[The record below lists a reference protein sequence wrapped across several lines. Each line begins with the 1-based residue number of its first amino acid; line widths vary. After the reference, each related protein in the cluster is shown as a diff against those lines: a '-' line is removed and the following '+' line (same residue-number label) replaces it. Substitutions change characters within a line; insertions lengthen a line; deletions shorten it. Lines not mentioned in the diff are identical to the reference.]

1 MKVRY
6 NGKTYTYDEWRQE
19 IARKAEDGKNGAAIA
34 YIIVKQNFL
43 IGLRIIVTYMVR
55 SILFSQ
61 LNRMTLPINVRIM
74 CKKKGNVGL
83 SN

>member
-1 MKVRY
+1 MMSGVKRS
-6 NGKTYTYDEWRQE
+6 QE
-19 IARKAEDGKNGAAIA
+19 KPRPGKNGAAIA

-43 IGLRIIVTYMVR
+43 VGLRIIVTYMVH
-55 SILFSQ
+55 SILLLQ
-61 LNRMTLPINVRIM
+61 LNRMVLPINVRIM

>member
-1 MKVRY
+1 MKITY

-19 IARKAEDGKNGAAIA
+19 IAKQAKAGKNGAEIA

-43 IGLRIIVTYMVR
+43 VGLRIIVTYMIR
-55 SILFSQ
+55 PILFLQ
-61 LNRMTLPINVRIM
+61 LNRMMLPINARIM
-74 CKKKGNVGL
+74 CKKKENVGL

>member
-1 MKVRY
+1 MKVEY
-6 NGKTYTYDEWRQE
+6 NGKTYTYDEWRQVV
-19 IARKAEDGKNGAAIA
+19 AREAEAGKNGAAIA

-43 IGLRIIVTYMVR
+43 VGLRIIVTYMVH

-61 LNRMTLPINVRIM
+61 SNRMMLPINARIM

>member
-1 MKVRY
+1 MKITY

-19 IARKAEDGKNGAAIA
+19 IARKAKAGKNGAVIA

-43 IGLRIIVTYMVR
+43 VGLRIIVTYMVH
-55 SILFSQ
+55 SILLLQ
-61 LNRMTLPINVRIM
+61 LNRMILPINARIM
-74 CKKKGNVGL
+74 RKKKGNVGL